1 MDRTTSSTR
10 GPNCDIHAN
19 AGTDPID
26 TNRPTPDPE
35 TPVDPVDPVE
45 PVVPDP
51 NIPVDGQETVQTYNY
66 HELLGS

>member
-1 MDRTTSSTR
+1 VN
-10 GPNCDIHAN
+10 PV
-19 AGTDPID
+19 DPV
-26 TNRPTPDPE
+26 PTPDTE
-35 TPVDPVDPVE
+35 TPVDPVNPVV

>member
-35 TPVDPVDPVE
+35 TPVY
-45 PVVPDP
+45 PVVPVVP
-51 NIPVDGQETVQTYNY
+51 TIPVDGQETVQTWNQ
-66 HELLGS
+66 HELVGS